1 MWSSSSASRIP
12 RVLDVK
18 VDNKNGRP
26 IAVASSTR
34 LPGLRLPEWLLVG
47 AAAAR
52 ESGVRGRVAKWFAVA
67 AAATSTRLALAVFVV
82 ALAPA
87 EASGVFTDKAG
98 LQAAV
103 NDVATAE
110 NTHGPLAW

>member
-1 MWSSSSASRIP
+1 MSLPQALRM
-12 RVLDVK
+12 
-18 VDNKNGRP
+18 P
-26 IAVASSTR
+26 IS
-34 LPGLRLPEWLLVG
+34 
-47 AAAAR
+47 
-52 ESGVRGRVAKWFAVA
+52 
-67 AAATSTRLALAVFVV
+67 LALIIVIMV
-82 ALAPA
+82 APA